1 MATFES
7 KITINRPAGDV
18 YQFLADFNNH
28 GQLMP
33 DNVQNWSASYNE
45 ASFMVQNTIKLSLQ
59 IAERIDNK
67 AVNIVAINNPP
78 FPVQL
83 DWLLEVNGDSTNVIF
98 TINAELN
105 MMMKMMV
112 SAPLQKLADHE
123 VSSLAELLK
132 D

>member
-1 MATFES
+1 MAIFES
-7 KITINRPAGDV
+7 KITISRPVSDV

-45 ASFMVQNTIKLSLQ
+45 AGFMVQNTIKLSLQ
-59 IAERIDNK
+59 IAERIENE
-67 AVNIVAINNPP
+67 AVNITAINNPP

-83 DWLLEVNGDSTNVIF
+83 NWLLEANGDSTDVTF

-105 MMMKMMV
+105 MMIK
-112 SAPLQKLADHE
+112 
-123 VSSLAELLK
+123 
-132 D
+132 

>member
-1 MATFES
+1 MAIFES
-7 KITINRPAGDV
+7 KIAINRPVSDV

-45 ASFMVQNTIKLSLQ
+45 ASLMVQNTIKLSLQ
-59 IAERIDNK
+59 IVERIENK
-67 AVNIVAINNPP
+67 VVNIAAVNNPP
-78 FPVQL
+78 FPVRL
-83 DWLLEVNGDSTNVIF
+83 NWSLEANGESTNVTF

-112 SAPLQKLADHE
+112 SGPLQKLADHE
-123 VSSLAELLK
+123 VGSLKATLS
-132 D
+132 